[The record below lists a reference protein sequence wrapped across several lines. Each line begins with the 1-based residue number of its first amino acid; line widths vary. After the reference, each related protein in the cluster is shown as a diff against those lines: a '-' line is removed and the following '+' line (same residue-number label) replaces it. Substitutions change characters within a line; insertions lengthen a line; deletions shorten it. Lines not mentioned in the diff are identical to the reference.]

1 MLLSQIA
8 AFLVPLLTMAQTAGV
23 PDSEPGAPA
32 WHGSM
37 QCATAW
43 TDPAD
48 EAREL
53 TLSTWTEMNNIK
65 LSFLD
70 HARAGDPPP
79 FTGGETRELVPRKA
93 QLAISGLG
101 AGPVE
106 VNSLPAGDGK
116 VLHDITLGHVEKL
129 DDLPDRFTVTLTIG
143 DAAPMAM
150 AVREFSAARTYLK
163 NCLARTG

>member
-1 MLLSQIA
+1 MPSPQIA
-8 AFLVPLLTMAQTAGV
+8 AFLVPLLTATQAADV
-23 PDSEPGAPA
+23 PDSEPAGSA

-79 FTGGETRELVPRKA
+79 FTGAETRELVPRKA
-93 QLAISGLG
+93 QLAISGIGSG
-101 AGPVE
+101 AVE

-116 VLHDITLGHVEKL
+116 VVHDITLGHVEKL
-129 DDLPDRFTVTLTIG
+129 DALPDRFTVTLTIG
-143 DAAPMAM
+143 DAAPMTM
-150 AVREFSAARTYLK
+150 AVRDFSAARTYLK
-163 NCLARTG
+163 TCLAPTG